1 MSGREANLMQLLQ
14 PTIESMG
21 FELWGIELV
30 SPGKRPTLRIYIDAD
45 DGVSID
51 HCAQVSNQVSG
62 VLDVENPINGEYT
75 LEVSSPGVD
84 RLLFRP
90 EHYAAYEGEVLDIR
104 LRLPV
109 AGRRRFK
116 GFLVAM
122 NDESITLQIDDDE
135 FELPRRSIDRAR
147 AFPRLELGQGKH

>member
-1 MSGREANLMQLLQ
+1 
-14 PTIESMG
+14 
-21 FELWGIELV
+21 
-30 SPGKRPTLRIYIDAD
+30 
-45 DGVSID
+45 
-51 HCAQVSNQVSG
+51 
-62 VLDVENPINGEYT
+62 
-75 LEVSSPGVD
+75 VSSPGVD

-90 EHYAAYEGEVLDIR
+90 EHYAAYEGEVVDIR

-122 NDESITLQIDDDE
+122 NDESITLKIDDDE